1 MPIDRREFIAASVA
15 GATMLRE
22 PMKAFATPPGD
33 IQATID
39 ASKSGAPI
47 SPLIFGG
54 YMEPATTQ
62 VWAEVLTDRKFAN
75 AITSG
80 PHRPRQILF
89 FGGSLANRSSRLGRR
104 ERSKWILSAPSSAGI
119 ARA

>member
-39 ASKSGAPI
+39 ASKSGQRRR
-47 SPLIFGG
+47 SGLIG
-54 YMEPATTQ
+54 
-62 VWAEVLTDRKFAN
+62 
-75 AITSG
+75 
-80 PHRPRQILF
+80 
-89 FGGSLANRSSRLGRR
+89 
-104 ERSKWILSAPSSAGI
+104 
-119 ARA
+119 